1 MQLISIVIKVLPI
14 VLHLEAHVGRGIKYR
29 LSDVAGNIVLVQ
41 GYFRLVGG
49 VAYHLRALYGGLQ
62 AAALSNRSRPGI
74 RGGSAVSE
82 LIVNRHNEGIRH
94 RGFIVG
100 VHVGGGGGGAEG
112 GLLQDG
118 LLGGGGHGHRVG
130 EGDGAFALGIAG
142 GVQAADAG
150 GGAGVFQKRVGEGH
164 AGIGAGQIGPGVA
177 HQNLPLARGAGQHH
191 AAVPGHGDALAQ
203 GGGGLVAVD
212 HFRGGVGKFVGIDR
226 VGLGDYRRGG
236 FLGFRGFGGGG
247 GLRCGGLGGKGQ
259 QVAED
264 VTGVAF
270 VFHGVPHFAAGQ
282 GDLLQGLDRRAGLGD
297 FAQGFAVLAGGGA
310 QVHVGA
316 GGDRNH
322 AGDGLFHG
330 GSGGFRR
337 RGGDFLADGLGRMG
351 GGLLRVRFGGRG
363 GFMGRLRLGFDGGGR
378 RRGRGCGCGKQIL
391 LRRVGQGREH
401 RHHHGQAKH
410 QCHQPFFHLQ
420 THPSISARL
429 PVDSRR
435 NSVFSGNADS
445 PHVDMLPHAKID
457 AFSVRQIQPTDGFL
471 PICGVAKHVR
481 STTDAISTINFL
493 LAFIIKQPSTL
504 VNPFSSK
511 ICHFHRNM

>member
-1 MQLISIVIKVLPI
+1 MLDGEVHFSGLIRNLITRILLNIRYVYL
-14 VLHLEAHVGRGIKYR
+14 KYR
-29 LSDVAGNIVLVQ
+29 LIRGITNHSGAGN
-41 GYFRLVGG
+41 RLRITGT
-49 VAYHLRALYGGLQ
+49 LRN
-62 AAALSNRSRPGI
+62 SRRPGI
-74 RGGSAVSE
+74 RGLLAVSE
-82 LIVNRHNEGIRH
+82 DIIDDNGAGGLLAFTGIRDD
-94 RGFIVG
+94 
-100 VHVGGGGGGAEG
+100 GGGGGGAEE

-118 LLGGGGHGHRVG
+118 LLGGGGHGHRIG

-236 FLGFRGFGGGG
+236 FRGFLGFRGCGGGG
-247 GLRCGGLGGKGQ
+247 SLRCGGGGGKGQ

-264 VTGVAF
+264 VTGAAF

-297 FAQGFAVLAGGGA
+297 FAQGFAVPAGGGA

-316 GGDRNH
+316 GGDRDH
-322 AGDGLFHG
+322 AGDVLFHG
-330 GSGGFRR
+330 GSGGFRGHGGC
-337 RGGDFLADGLGRMG
+337 RGRSGCHGLADGLGRMG

-391 LRRVGQGREH
+391 LRRVGQGRKH

-445 PHVDMLPHAKID
+445 PHVDMLPRVKID